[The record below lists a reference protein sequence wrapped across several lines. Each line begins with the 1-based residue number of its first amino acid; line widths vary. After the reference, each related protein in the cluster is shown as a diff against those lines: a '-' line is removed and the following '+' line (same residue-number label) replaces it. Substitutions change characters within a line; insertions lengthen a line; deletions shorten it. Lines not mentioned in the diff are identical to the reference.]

1 MSRKIQISIPTSSGV
16 QHFFVGR
23 KATAGILLSLFALP
37 SFLGTSIYQYLSAK
51 DYAES
56 SLARAEQSF
65 VHAQTQIDYLDQKSD
80 QFKALYE
87 AQISANHSLTQELEE
102 KKGEILTLGKRVNDV
117 ESVLGITQETSVVD
131 YAELSLEQR
140 IDAAAIDSAVRA
152 TMFRLLP
159 NDSPVIYQRISSS
172 YGYRKNPITG
182 KRHRHLGIDLTCQRG
197 EQVLAP
203 ADGVVEL
210 RRPSRE
216 GYGNLLKLRHA
227 FGFMTSYAH
236 LQSFKVR
243 SGQFVKK
250 GDVVATCGNSGNS
263 TGPHLHYEVRFLG
276 RTLNPKHFMDW
287 TPDSFDTLFE
297 KERSIKWASLVD
309 VMSNVVKLQVLLTQ
323 NPSKEPDSVDTVKN
337 ATETEVVN

>member
-1 MSRKIQISIPTSSGV
+1 
-16 QHFFVGR
+16 VGR

-51 DYAES
+51 DHAES
-56 SLARAEQSF
+56 SLARAEPSF

-131 YAELSLEQR
+131 CAELSLEQR

-159 NDSPVIYQRISSS
+159 NDSRVIYQ
-172 YGYRKNPITG
+172 RKNPITG
-182 KRHRHLGIDLTCQRG
+182 KLHRHLGIDLTCQRG

-250 GDVVATCGNSGNS
+250 A
-263 TGPHLHYEVRFLG
+263 
-276 RTLNPKHFMDW
+276 M
-287 TPDSFDTLFE
+287 
-297 KERSIKWASLVD
+297 
-309 VMSNVVKLQVLLTQ
+309 
-323 NPSKEPDSVDTVKN
+323 
-337 ATETEVVN
+337 

>member
-1 MSRKIQISIPTSSGV
+1 MSRQIQISIPTSSGV

-23 KATAGILLSLFALP
+23 KATALVVLSLFALP
-37 SFLGTSIYQYLSAK
+37 SLLGTSVYQYFSAQSS
-51 DYAES
+51 AENT
-56 SLARAEQSF
+56 LARSEQNFS
-65 VHAQTQIDYLDQKSD
+65 HAQSQIDYLDQKSD

-87 AQISANHSLTQELEE
+87 AQISTNHSLTQELEE

-140 IDAAAIDSAVRA
+140 IDAAAINSAVRA

-159 NDSPVIYQRISSS
+159 NDSPVLYQRISSN

-182 KRHRHLGIDLTCQRG
+182 RRHRHLGIDLTCQRG

-210 RRPSRE
+210 RRPSKK

-236 LQSFKVR
+236 LQGFNVR

-287 TPDSFDTLFE
+287 TPENFDTLFE

-323 NPSKEPDSVDTVKN
+323 NPSSAPNSVDTVKN
-337 ATETEVVN
+337 TSSTPAVN